1 MMRGKEGTMK
11 KGFLAVF
18 VMSALVM
25 AIGFTACG
33 SGGSASSAASSAS
46 SEAASAE
53 SSAASSEASSAASS
67 AASTE
72 AASAASSE
80 ASSAESSAAAQANG
94 AAYGYAGTDPAEA
107 AVYKHLVE
115 ETSKDYE
122 KADASIP
129 VVNIIKVDNANP
141 DDVLVYGDFSIYN
154 YNIVGDTLEC
164 VSGGS
169 YPGVMH
175 LKKDGEGYTVTSFD
189 VVADGADFDSSA
201 RELFGDNYDAFTKVH
216 SNDKARDELR
226 KKIVSDYVKLNGLNV
241 TQYQDYGWDPVQLD
255 K

>member
-1 MMRGKEGTMK
+1 MRKS
-11 KGFLAVF
+11 FLAVF
-18 VMSALVM
+18 AISALVM
-25 AIGFTACG
+25 AIGFTACS
-33 SGGSASSAASSAS
+33 SGGSAPSVASSAS
-46 SEAASAE
+46 SESASAESSTASSKAASAE
-53 SSAASSEASSAASS
+53 SSAAESS
-67 AASTE
+67 E

-80 ASSAESSAAAQANG
+80 ASYAESSAAAQADG
-94 AAYGYAGTDPAEA
+94 AAYGYAGTDPVEA

-115 ETSKDYE
+115 KASKDYE

-129 VVNIIKVDNANP
+129 VVSIIKVDNANP

-175 LKKDGEGYTVTSFD
+175 MKKDGEGYTVTSFD
-189 VVADGADFDSSA
+189 VVADGSDSDSSA
-201 RELFGDNYDAFTKVH
+201 RELFGDNYDAFMKVH

-226 KKIVSDYVKLNGLNV
+226 KEIVSDYVKLNGLNV